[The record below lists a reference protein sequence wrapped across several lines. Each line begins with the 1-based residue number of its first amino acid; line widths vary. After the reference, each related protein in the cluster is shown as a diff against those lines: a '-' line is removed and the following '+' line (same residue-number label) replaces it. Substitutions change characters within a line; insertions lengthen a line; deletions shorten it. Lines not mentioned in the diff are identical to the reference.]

1 MRWSQP
7 ARPPTGQA
15 LDRAVHLAFMRRVD
29 TVYARRIRSPGSSA
43 DRVGNLAVDTVFFKK
58 ARSVK
63 LDPLGRMLV
72 VAAIA
77 GLMLTGCG
85 SDNNLQ
91 GMSPPK
97 GPVNC
102 GGKSDLTAEGS
113 TAQQN
118 AIALFNKDWGLLCA
132 GKTLAYNP
140 TGSGAGRDQFIAA
153 HVDFAGSDSPLSRDQ
168 IDPAAERCHG
178 NPAWHLPMVFG
189 PVAVAYH
196 LDGVKQLVVNA
207 DILAKIFSGW
217 ITNWNDPAI
226 VKLNPDA
233 KLPATKIS
241 PVYRSDSSGTT
252 DNFQEYLA
260 AAAPNSWNR
269 GTGSEFQGGVGEGAQ
284 KSAGVIQAVQSAS
297 GSIGY
302 VEKGFADQSGL
313 PYAQINDGSGPIA
326 LTEDPGRKAIDGA
339 TFAGPGDDL
348 ELNLKSIYSTRA
360 AGAYPLVLA
369 TYEIVCSKGYDPAT
383 SAAVRSML
391 TVAADNAQDGLSA
404 AGYVPLPDKFKKRL
418 IAAINA
424 IR

>member
-1 MRWSQP
+1 V
-7 ARPPTGQA
+7 A
-15 LDRAVHLAFMRRVD
+15 
-29 TVYARRIRSPGSSA
+29 
-43 DRVGNLAVDTVFFKK
+43 K

-63 LDPLGRMLV
+63 LDAVRRAL
-72 VAAIA
+72 AAAASTAVIV
-77 GLMLTGCG
+77 GMTSTGCG
-85 SDNNLQ
+85 SDNNLH
-91 GMSPPK
+91 GLKAPR

-102 GGKSDLTAEGS
+102 AGKTALTAEGS

-118 AIALFNKDWGLLCA
+118 AIALFNLDWAQLCP
-132 GKTLAYNP
+132 GKQLAYNP
-140 TGSGAGRDQFIAA
+140 TGSAAGRDQFIAR
-153 HVDFAGSDSPLSRDQ
+153 HVDFAGSDSPLSHDQ
-168 IDPAAERCHG
+168 IEPAAQRCNG

-189 PVAVAYH
+189 PVALAYH

-207 DILAKIFSGW
+207 DVLAKIFSGW
-217 ITNWNDPAI
+217 ITDWDDPAI
-226 VKLNPDA
+226 VELNPNA

-252 DNFQEYLA
+252 DNFQKYLA
-260 AAAPNSWNR
+260 AAAPNSWTR

-302 VEKGFADQSGL
+302 VEKGFADQSGV
-313 PYAQINDGSGPIA
+313 PYAQINDGSGAVA
-326 LTEDPGRKAIDGA
+326 LTDDAARKAIDDA
-339 TFAGPGDDL
+339 TFAGPGNDL
-348 ELNLKSIYSTRA
+348 ELNLNSIYSTRA

-369 TYEIVCSKGYDPAT
+369 TYEIVCSKGYDPGT

-424 IR
+424 IA

>member
-1 MRWSQP
+1 V
-7 ARPPTGQA
+7 A
-15 LDRAVHLAFMRRVD
+15 
-29 TVYARRIRSPGSSA
+29 
-43 DRVGNLAVDTVFFKK
+43 K

-63 LDPLGRMLV
+63 LDAVRRSL
-72 VAAIA
+72 VAAMSTAVVVGITSTA
-77 GLMLTGCG
+77 CG
-85 SDNNLQ
+85 SDNNLH
-91 GMSPPK
+91 GLKAPT

-102 GGKSDLTAEGS
+102 DGKPALTAEGS

-118 AIALFNKDWGLLCA
+118 AIALFNLDWAQLCP
-132 GKTLAYNP
+132 GKQLAYNP
-140 TGSGAGRDQFIAA
+140 TGSGAGREQFIAR

-168 IDPAAERCHG
+168 IEPAAQRCNG

-189 PVAVAYH
+189 PVALAYH
-196 LDGVKQLVVNA
+196 LDGVKQLVITA
-207 DILAKIFSGW
+207 DLLAKIFSGG
-217 ITNWNDPAI
+217 ITAWNDPAI
-226 VKLNPDA
+226 VTLNPDA
-233 KLPATKIS
+233 KLPSTRIS
-241 PVYRSDSSGTT
+241 PIYRSDSSGTT
-252 DNFQEYLA
+252 DNFQKYLA
-260 AAAPNSWNR
+260 AAAPNSWTR

-302 VEKGFADQSGL
+302 VEKGSADQSGV
-313 PYAQINDGSGPIA
+313 PYAQINDGGGPVT
-326 LTEDPGRKAIDGA
+326 LTDDAARKAIESA
-339 TFAGPGDDL
+339 TFAGRGNDL

-360 AGAYPLVLA
+360 VGAYPLVLV
-369 TYEIVCSKGYDPAT
+369 TYEIVCSKGYDSAT

>member
-1 MRWSQP
+1 V
-7 ARPPTGQA
+7 A
-15 LDRAVHLAFMRRVD
+15 
-29 TVYARRIRSPGSSA
+29 
-43 DRVGNLAVDTVFFKK
+43 K

-63 LDPLGRMLV
+63 LDAVRRAL
-72 VAAIA
+72 AAAASTAVIV
-77 GLMLTGCG
+77 GMTSTGCG
-85 SDNNLQ
+85 SDNNLH
-91 GMSPPK
+91 GLKAPR

-102 GGKSDLTAEGS
+102 GGKTALTAEGS

-118 AIALFNKDWGLLCA
+118 AIALFNLDWAQLCP
-132 GKTLAYNP
+132 GKQLAYNP
-140 TGSGAGRDQFIAA
+140 TGSAAGRDQFIAR
-153 HVDFAGSDSPLSRDQ
+153 HVDFAGSDSPLSHEQ
-168 IDPAAERCHG
+168 IEPAAQRCNG

-189 PVAVAYH
+189 PVALAYH

-207 DILAKIFSGW
+207 DVLAKIFSGW
-217 ITNWNDPAI
+217 ITDWNDPAI
-226 VKLNPDA
+226 VELNPDA

-252 DNFQEYLA
+252 DNFQKYLA
-260 AAAPNSWNR
+260 AAAPTSWTR

-284 KSAGVIQAVQSAS
+284 KSAGVIQAVQSAF

-302 VEKGFADQSGL
+302 VEKGFADQSGV
-313 PYAQINDGSGPIA
+313 PYAQIDDGSGAVA
-326 LTEDPGRKAIDGA
+326 LTDDAARKAIDDA
-339 TFAGPGDDL
+339 TFAGPGNDL

-369 TYEIVCSKGYDPAT
+369 TYEIVCSKGYDPGT

-424 IR
+424 IA